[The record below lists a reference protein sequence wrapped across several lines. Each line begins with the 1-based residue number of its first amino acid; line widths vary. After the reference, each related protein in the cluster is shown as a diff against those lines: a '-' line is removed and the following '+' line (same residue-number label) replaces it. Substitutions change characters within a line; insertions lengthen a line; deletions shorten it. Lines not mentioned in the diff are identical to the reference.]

1 MYRTDLVLNRNYR
14 PGASYG
20 PEQQALLNSE
30 TMAAVREE
38 VSSWPGYEPTPLVR
52 LDGRAAASGISRL
65 WCKNEGP
72 RFDIGSFKP
81 TGPTYA
87 MLTVLRGE
95 IEKAA
100 GIRDA
105 PTHELLDGRFAAVAS
120 GVTVCAA
127 TSGNHGRALAWG
139 ARMFGCRCIIYM
151 NDKVSPGR
159 EEVIA
164 SFGAEVVRVPGSF
177 DRAVQR
183 SFEDAEENGYFVICD
198 RQRRY
203 PEVPLRII
211 QGYALVGEETASQ
224 LPQAPTHVFVPG
236 GSGKLASAVC
246 ARLWERYGA
255 AHPRVVAVEPEDSAC
270 LRESA
275 LAGRAVEVGGDASTV
290 MDGLVV
296 GKACANAWT
305 ILGAGA
311 FAFMTVE
318 DRAATDAMRQAAERA
333 DGDPGVV
340 LGDTGSA
347 GWAGFLA
354 ASSDPRLREQLGLDA
369 DSRVVIVAT
378 EGATDPEVYREIVGR
393 SPEEVEEAESG

>member
-1 MYRTDLVLNRNYR
+1 
-14 PGASYG
+14 
-20 PEQQALLNSE
+20 
-30 TMAAVREE
+30 MAEVREE
-38 VSSWPGYEPTPLVR
+38 VGSWPGYEPTPLVR
-52 LDGRAAASGISRL
+52 LDGRAAAAGIARL
-65 WCKNEGP
+65 WCKHEGP

-100 GIRDA
+100 GVRHA
-105 PTHELLDGRFAAVAS
+105 PTRELLDGRYAAA

-151 NDKVSPGR
+151 NDKVSSGR
-159 EEVIA
+159 EAVIA

-211 QGYALVGEETASQ
+211 QGYALVGEEIASQ
-224 LPQAPTHVFVPG
+224 LPLPEAPTHVFVPG

-246 ARLWERYGA
+246 ARLWERYGE
-255 AHPRVVAVEPEDSAC
+255 AHPRVVTVEPEASAC

-305 ILGAGA
+305 ILGTGA

-318 DRAATDAMRQAAERA
+318 DRAATDAMRQAAEGGGRGPRGRA
-333 DGDPGVV
+333 RGHRERRLGRVSGGLERSPSARAAGVGLRQPRGGGGDRRGYRPGGVPRNRRQEPRGGGGSCGR
-340 LGDTGSA
+340 LTAGFSA
-347 GWAGFLA
+347 G
-354 ASSDPRLREQLGLDA
+354 
-369 DSRVVIVAT
+369 V
-378 EGATDPEVYREIVGR
+378 
-393 SPEEVEEAESG
+393 

>member
-1 MYRTDLVLNRNYR
+1 MNGERTCTEPISSSTGTSAREA
-14 PGASYG
+14 PYG
-20 PEQQALLNSE
+20 PEQQALLDSE

-38 VSSWPGYEPTPLVR
+38 VGSWPGYEPTPLIR
-52 LDGRAAASGISRL
+52 LDGRAAAAGIARL
-65 WCKNEGP
+65 WCKHEGP

-100 GIRDA
+100 GVRHA
-105 PTHELLDGRFAAVAS
+105 PTGELLDGRFTEAAA

-159 EEVIA
+159 EAVIA

-183 SFEDAEENGYFVICD
+183 SFEDAEANGYFVICD

-211 QGYALVGEETASQ
+211 QGYALVGEEIASQ
-224 LPQAPTHVFVPG
+224 LQPPETPTHLFVPG
-236 GSGKLASAVC
+236 
-246 ARLWERYGA
+246 R
-255 AHPRVVAVEPEDSAC
+255 
-270 LRESA
+270 
-275 LAGRAVEVGGDASTV
+275 
-290 MDGLVV
+290 
-296 GKACANAWT
+296 
-305 ILGAGA
+305 
-311 FAFMTVE
+311 
-318 DRAATDAMRQAAERA
+318 
-333 DGDPGVV
+333 
-340 LGDTGSA
+340 
-347 GWAGFLA
+347 
-354 ASSDPRLREQLGLDA
+354 
-369 DSRVVIVAT
+369 
-378 EGATDPEVYREIVGR
+378 
-393 SPEEVEEAESG
+393 

>member
-1 MYRTDLVLNRNYR
+1 MYRTDLVLNRNFR
-14 PGASYG
+14 PGAPYG
-20 PEQQALLNSE
+20 PEQRALLDSE
-30 TMAAVREE
+30 TMAEVREE
-38 VSSWPGYEPTPLVR
+38 VGSWPGYEPTPLVG
-52 LDGRAAASGISRL
+52 LDGRAAAAGIGRL
-65 WCKNEGP
+65 WCKHEGP

-100 GIRDA
+100 GVRHA
-105 PTHELLDGRFAAVAS
+105 PMRELLDGRYAAAAA

-159 EEVIA
+159 EAVIA

-211 QGYALVGEETASQ
+211 QGYALVGEEIATQ
-224 LPQAPTHVFVPG
+224 LQPPETPTHLFVPG

-246 ARLWERYGA
+246 ARLWERYGE
-255 AHPRVVAVEPEDSAC
+255 AHPRVVTVEPEASAC

-296 GKACANAWT
+296 GKACANAWR
-305 ILGAGA
+305 ILGTGA

-318 DRAATDAMRQAAERA
+318 DRAATDAMRQAAEGA
-333 DGDPGVV
+333 GGDPGVV

-354 ASSDPRLREQLGLDA
+354 ASSDPRLREQLGLDS
-369 DSRVVIVAT
+369 DSRVVVVAT

-393 SPEEVEEAESG
+393 SPEEVEGR

>member
-1 MYRTDLVLNRNYR
+1 
-14 PGASYG
+14 
-20 PEQQALLNSE
+20 
-30 TMAAVREE
+30 MAAVREE
-38 VSSWPGYEPTPLVR
+38 VGSWPGYEPTPLVR
-52 LDGRAAASGISRL
+52 LDGRAAAAGIARL
-65 WCKNEGP
+65 WCKHEGP

-100 GIRDA
+100 GVRHA
-105 PTHELLDGRFAAVAS
+105 PTRELLDGRYAAA

-151 NDKVSPGR
+151 NDKVSSGR
-159 EEVIA
+159 EAVIA

-211 QGYALVGEETASQ
+211 QGYALVGEEIASQ
-224 LPQAPTHVFVPG
+224 LPLPEAPTHVFVPG

-246 ARLWERYGA
+246 ARLWERYGE
-255 AHPRVVAVEPEDSAC
+255 AHPRVVTVEPVSRRWNCLRSWQLWSLRPGFISCVTTGSWLRAVIAVE
-270 LRESA
+270 
-275 LAGRAVEVGGDASTV
+275 
-290 MDGLVV
+290 
-296 GKACANAWT
+296 
-305 ILGAGA
+305 
-311 FAFMTVE
+311 FA
-318 DRAATDAMRQAAERA
+318 A
-333 DGDPGVV
+333 
-340 LGDTGSA
+340 
-347 GWAGFLA
+347 
-354 ASSDPRLREQLGLDA
+354 
-369 DSRVVIVAT
+369 
-378 EGATDPEVYREIVGR
+378 
-393 SPEEVEEAESG
+393 

>member
-1 MYRTDLVLNRNYR
+1 MYRTDLVLNRNYK
-14 PGASYG
+14 PGAPYG
-20 PEQQALLNSE
+20 PEQQALLDSE

-52 LDGRAAASGISRL
+52 LDGRAAAAGIARM
-65 WCKNEGP
+65 WCKHEGP

-100 GIRDA
+100 GVRNA
-105 PTHELLDGRFAAVAS
+105 PTRDLLDGRFAAAAS
-120 GVTVCAA
+120 RVTVCAA

-151 NDKVSPGR
+151 NDKVSRGR

-211 QGYALVGEETASQ
+211 QGYALVGEEIASQ
-224 LPQAPTHVFVPG
+224 LPLPEAPTHLFVPG

-246 ARLWERYGA
+246 ARLWERYGSGA
-255 AHPRVVAVEPEDSAC
+255 SAGGHRRAGGLGLPARERPRRQGRGSGRRREHGHGRTRRRQG
-270 LRESA
+270 LRQR
-275 LAGRAVEVGGDASTV
+275 LD
-290 MDGLVV
+290 
-296 GKACANAWT
+296 
-305 ILGAGA
+305 
-311 FAFMTVE
+311 
-318 DRAATDAMRQAAERA
+318 
-333 DGDPGVV
+333 
-340 LGDTGSA
+340 DTG
-347 GWAGFLA
+347 GRGL
-354 ASSDPRLREQLGLDA
+354 RLHDG
-369 DSRVVIVAT
+369 
-378 EGATDPEVYREIVGR
+378 GGPGR
-393 SPEEVEEAESG
+393 DRRHAPGRRRC